1 MALLAHLKKIFGRH
15 PVNRS
20 ALTRGETPQGLKAQG
35 NQHFLAN
42 QLEAAQACYEK
53 AIKLDPNY
61 ADAYVNLSAIYQKQ
75 AHYVEAKQALKQAL
89 TLQPRLWQAHLNLG
103 LMADTLAQ
111 PEEAIQHY
119 QQLLALVDSTPDIPQ
134 TDIINACHRLANL
147 LLGNDKELQ
156 ADNIEACHRLANLL
170 LEHDQEAQALPVL
183 HRLLTTQPNN
193 GTIYQDIARA
203 HYQLGQVNQ
212 AIEALLQALKL
223 TPNNTDLHIKLYFS
237 YAHLR
242 DYERAGQHLKLTR
255 EIEPEVGRWKM
266 NDAVFHLLLGQY
278 EEGWK
283 LYHEALQQ
291 YLQEN
296 YSGKV
301 VNYEYLMRAFTSEK
315 HWQGETLEN
324 RDILLWTDEG
334 LGDNLMMLRYLPLL
348 KSQYQARSIT
358 LLCERAFTRLAKTI
372 PAIDIVLEK
381 PDTGFAIPP
390 GFHNSNVKP
399 VNPLLDSISFDYH
412 TYMMRLPYLFGTRI
426 DSIPNQVPY
435 LSVPETLR
443 QYWANKLEQIT
454 PQPML
459 KVGLVWA
466 GGKLLHLDHLR
477 SMHLKQ
483 LEPLLSIPDI
493 CFVSLQKGEPAKQLK
508 ENTYPIIDWTDEL
521 HDLQDTAALML
532 NLDLII
538 TVDTSMVH
546 LAGGLGC
553 QTWLLN
559 RYESEW
565 RWLVDREDSPW
576 YPTVQVYTQPVIYD
590 WHSVILKMKNKL
602 ETMV

>member
-1 MALLAHLKKIFGRH
+1 MALLAHHKKIFGRH

-103 LMADTLAQ
+103 FIADSLTQA
-111 PEEAIQHY
+111 EEAIQHY
-119 QQLLALVDSTPDIPQ
+119 QQFLALVDSTPDIPQ
-134 TDIINACHRLANL
+134 TDIINACHRLAHL
-147 LLGNDKELQ
+147 LLKMRRESEG
-156 ADNIEACHRLANLL
+156 
-170 LEHDQEAQALPVL
+170 
-183 HRLLTTQPNN
+183 
-193 GTIYQDIARA
+193 
-203 HYQLGQVNQ
+203 
-212 AIEALLQALKL
+212 LQALNIL
-223 TPNNTDLHIKLYFS
+223 MQQTPNDAVLHNTVANLQARMGNVPRAIELNLQAIQLDSANPLFHSDLSIY
-237 YAHLR
+237 YQHLR
-242 DYERAGQHLKLTR
+242 DYERASFHSRRAR
-255 EIEPEVGRWKM
+255 EIEPEVGRWTM
-266 NDAVFHLLLGQY
+266 NDAMLQLLLGQY
-278 EEGWK
+278 EQGWV
-283 LYHEALQQ
+283 LYHQSLWRS
-291 YLQEN
+291 LQEN